1 MIDDWRDIALPKEL
15 SKGPRARTLGAN
27 SLVTGFGSEF
37 EALGSINNAF
47 PRSGVGSACSATDS
61 LLQKN
66 AAGVRSSE
74 WWFDED
80 GLFNLDDE
88 GRAEKQQCAVGTSN
102 IVRNFS
108 FMPENE
114 VIVAQHRHCLETMFQ
129 CIEDHVTEY
138 EELVTNALETIAER
152 NERLKP
158 SWGFWDHLSKPGIV
172 RLLNHLGIH
181 KRLADLMSLAFDAQ
195 AAAVGAL
202 YNLAEVNVDCRLKLA
217 SERWAIDRLL
227 KVIKTLHPVPEV
239 CRKAAMILESL
250 VSEPQNRVLLLAYE
264 NAFAEMLFSDG
275 RYSDTFARIL
285 YELTSI
291 DQTTK

>member
-1 MIDDWRDIALPKEL
+1 MHCKEALISIASAIGKPLRIDQATASLARPSVARVLVEYDVTQPPLQRIRISVGDSGFWHSVNFEKIPMYCASCKHLGHSIETCYVANPGLRPQRPNRNWQTRIDNKKSEVLPSDTPQPLDTPRPEPSITKQIIDDWRDIALPKEL

-138 EELVTNALETIAER
+138 EELVTNALETI
-152 NERLKP
+152 
-158 SWGFWDHLSKPGIV
+158 V
-172 RLLNHLGIH
+172 
-181 KRLADLMSLAFDAQ
+181 
-195 AAAVGAL
+195 
-202 YNLAEVNVDCRLKLA
+202 NLAP
-217 SERWAIDRLL
+217 LL
-227 KVIKTLHPVPEV
+227 DL
-239 CRKAAMILESL
+239 
-250 VSEPQNRVLLLAYE
+250 
-264 NAFAEMLFSDG
+264 
-275 RYSDTFARIL
+275 
-285 YELTSI
+285 
-291 DQTTK
+291 